1 MRRLTVPAVIL
12 AGLLGL
18 PGVAPAAR
26 VLLDRL
32 TWSPDGNHLAV
43 EATFESGTE
52 TARDTLIV
60 DLSRGGV
67 AMRTPHPFHVAFDDA
82 QHRMVVAARYAIL
95 VGPSASPES
104 LRVLAALN
112 PARDV
117 VDRVAFSA
125 GGDTV
130 LVLSHPPDRTW
141 YDMSATS
148 LADGRTKL
156 VNRLAGLAAADS
168 TWTRRIVN
176 REPAA
181 VAAVPFSTVYL
192 PVGGAVFHLERSD
205 RGSARGGAWLYDL
218 HRRNV
223 ATGEERILARAV
235 AVYATAVSAD
245 SGWVALAGAASR
257 PDYGGDFSR
266 TLWVSSADGSVFYTV
281 HREGTA
287 VDDTPVS
294 AMAWHDGALWYLTPE
309 GLFRLDP
316 AHGRSRPVRIGP
328 APDAWSAAL
337 VAPEAIHTLI
347 LPDAYDDSTRAV
359 LMRERLR
366 GLGRPAWILGPRQ
379 GPFRVAVGG
388 STRIEDLESI
398 AVGLSTG
405 GFDDFRVDSLLAMGS
420 NLPFPHGR
428 RRSPDGSRE
437 AYLAEV
443 GPPGCSA
450 GELWISERHGARQVR
465 LIRAMLRLEGASGTL
480 TGPAELPKVRGF

>member
-1 MRRLTVPAVIL
+1 MKLTVPAAIL
-12 AGLLGL
+12 AGLMAF

-43 EATFESGTE
+43 EATLESGTE
-52 TARDTLIV
+52 AARDTLIV

-67 AMRTPHPFHVAFDDA
+67 AMRTPHPFHVAFDEA
-82 QHRMVVAARYAIL
+82 RRVMVVAARYAIL
-95 VGPSASPES
+95 VGSSASPES

-112 PARDV
+112 PARDAI
-117 VDRVAFSA
+117 DRVAFSA

-130 LVLSHPPDRTW
+130 LVMSHPPDRAW
-141 YDMSATS
+141 YDIAATS
-148 LADGRTKL
+148 LADGRS
-156 VNRLAGLAAADS
+156 RLLDRLGRPADADS
-168 TWTRRIVN
+168 VWARRSLG
-176 REPAA
+176 REP
-181 VAAVPFSTVYL
+181 VTVSPVPFSTVYL

-205 RGSARGGAWLYDL
+205 RGSPRGGVWLYDL

-235 AVYATAVSAD
+235 TVYATAVSPD
-245 SGWVALAGAASR
+245 SAWVALAGSASR

-266 TLWVSSADGSVFYTV
+266 TLWVSSADGSAFYTV

-287 VDDTPVS
+287 AEDTPVS
-294 AMAWHDGALWYLTPE
+294 AMTWHDGALWYLTPE
-309 GLFRLDP
+309 GLFRLEP
-316 AHGRSRPVRIGP
+316 ARGRSRPVRIGP
-328 APDAWSAAL
+328 AADAWSGSL
-337 VAPEAIHTLI
+337 VAPETVHTLI

-359 LMRERLR
+359 LLRERLR

-398 AVGLSTG
+398 AVSLSTG
-405 GFDDFRVDSLLAMGS
+405 GFDDFRLDSLLAKGS

-437 AYLAEV
+437 AYLTEV
-443 GPPGCSA
+443 GPPGWSA

-465 LIRAMLRLEGASGTL
+465 LLRAMLRIPGGSGTL